1 MRFIRPVLGA
11 AVAATTLLVGA
22 APAWA
27 VPPPNDDFDSATLVT
42 EPLPFTDSVS
52 TADATTASDDPFCE
66 GNGHTVWYRY
76 TPSADG
82 FVNANTLG
90 SDYDTTL
97 SVYSG
102 ARGAL
107 DQIACNDDFGG
118 LESSVTWEAVA
129 GTTYHLMAGS
139 FFDSPGGNLS
149 LTVQESG
156 PPPPPATVE
165 VTIDPIGRVNP
176 RTGVAQLSGTFTCT
190 DADFFELFGELRQP
204 VGRFTIF
211 GSGAFFADG
220 SSCDGTPRAWTAD
233 VSGENGKFSPGKAT
247 ARVNAF
253 VCGPSDCASDFEERE
268 IRLRR

>member
-149 LTVQESG
+149 LTVQESE
-156 PPPPPATVE
+156 PPQLPTLDVA
-165 VTIDPIGRVNP
+165 IDPIGRVNP
-176 RTGVAQLSGTFTCT
+176 RTGVAQVSGTFTCT
-190 DADFFELFGELRQP
+190 GLDFVDIFGELQQP
-204 VGRFTIF
+204 VGRFTIRGFF
-211 GSGAFFADG
+211 GFFAEG
-220 SSCDGTPRAWTAD
+220 SSCDGTPQPWAAD
-233 VSGENGKFSPGKAT
+233 VSGENGKFAPGKAT
-247 ARVNAF
+247 ARVSAF
-253 VCGPSDCASDFEERE
+253 GCGPLGCADGSEERT
-268 IRLRR
+268 IRLRP